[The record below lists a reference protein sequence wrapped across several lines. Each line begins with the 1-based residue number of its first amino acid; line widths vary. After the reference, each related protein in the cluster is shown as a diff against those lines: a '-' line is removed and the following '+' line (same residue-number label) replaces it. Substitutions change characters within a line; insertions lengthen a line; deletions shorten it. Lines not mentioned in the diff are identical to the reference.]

1 MLWGG
6 CEIAEV
12 CELFTPRREARGDV
26 HARGHKRSKA
36 LVSGTSSVMGMDT
49 SILPSA
55 KEKDEDRIDGQVG
68 ERDNV

>member
-1 MLWGG
+1 MLLGG

-26 HARGHKRSKA
+26 YARGHKRSKA
-36 LVSGTSSVMGMDT
+36 LVSGSAMGVDT

-68 ERDNV
+68 ERDIV